1 MDEKFTVT
9 LSILGGMAGWL
20 FGGLDDL
27 LNVFVTVLIV
37 DTVTGMI
44 KNYSFGTYESKLF
57 RRGLVK
63 KSGYMLAII
72 LAVCLDRLTGQ
83 TGVLRTA
90 LLFCFIANEGTSIIE
105 NLGEL
110 GVPFPK
116 QVIDAIAVLKKKY
129 DTSKEDDE

>member
-1 MDEKFTVT
+1 MDEKYAVI
-9 LSILGGMAGWL
+9 LSIIGGIAGWL

-44 KNYSFGTYESKLF
+44 KNYSFGTYASKLF
-57 RRGLVK
+57 RKGLLK

-90 LLFCFIANEGTSIIE
+90 LLFCFITNEGTSIIE

-110 GVPFPK
+110 GVPFPQ

-129 DTSKEDDE
+129 NSSDKK